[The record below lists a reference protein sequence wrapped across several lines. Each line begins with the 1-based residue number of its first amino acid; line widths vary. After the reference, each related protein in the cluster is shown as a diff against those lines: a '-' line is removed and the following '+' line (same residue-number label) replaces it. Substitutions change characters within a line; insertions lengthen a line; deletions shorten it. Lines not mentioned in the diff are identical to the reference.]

1 MRLDVKLSVMYDI
14 SRQKA
19 QDALKQQRVLVN
31 GQIVSKSSLEIKESD
46 VIELKSR
53 EIEFVSRSGYKLEEV
68 IQKHDVDITGM
79 TCIDIGAS
87 TGGFTDCLLQRSA
100 KSVTAVDVGT
110 MQLHPKLRNDP
121 RVNVM
126 ENTNARNLTVKQF
139 EGLFDLLV
147 MDVSFISVK
156 LLIEGLNTLIKP
168 EGLLFILIKP
178 QFEVGEK
185 YLNKHG
191 IVSDEKYVLKM
202 LNEYRVVFKSL
213 GLAIVDCHKASM
225 TGRDGNQEYIF
236 YLKKP

>member
-1 MRLDVKLSVMYDI
+1 MRLDVKLSDMYDI

-31 GQIVSKSSLEIKESD
+31 GKIVTKSSFEIKDTD
-46 VIELKSR
+46 VIELQKR
-53 EIEFVSRSGYKLEEV
+53 DAEFVSRAGYKLEEV
-68 IQKHDVDITGM
+68 IQKHDVDITGF

-110 MQLHPKLRNDP
+110 MQLHPKLREDL
-121 RVNVM
+121 RVKVM
-126 ENTNARNLTVKQF
+126 ENTNARNLTANQF
-139 EGLFDLLV
+139 DSLFDLLV

-156 LLIEGLNTLIKP
+156 LLIAGLKLLVKP
-168 EGLLFILIKP
+168 DGIMFILIKP

-191 IVSDEKYVLKM
+191 IVTDEKQVIKM
-202 LNEYRVVFKSL
+202 LNEYRVYFKTL
-213 GLAIVDCHKASM
+213 GLSIIDCHKTAL

-236 YLKKP
+236 YLRKR